1 MSKIFFLEV
10 FNKILKVNDTEITI
24 LFDKSNK
31 IWFGYRDILKA
42 LEYSNYKK
50 ATQTIKL
57 NHNYMKKYIEIT
69 DSTHKGVPRVIS
81 DKKTIETHP
90 SKIFINESGLY
101 EVLSLS
107 TKPLAKIFMDKYF
120 TEIMPII
127 RETGEYKMNKKDDN
141 MRRTLNTKIEEIK
154 KLTNN
159 QRNVIYPEGNALY
172 IIKQKINNKTYYKVG
187 YTKNLNSRLK
197 IYNTGNVNKILFN
210 YYILVKDKSIDTC
223 IKKIMKNEEFIKN
236 KEQYKTTF
244 NQIIKFIKECD
255 SSLNKIYCG
264 YCLKC
269 YNFDNIKL
277 HKCKYIPL

>member
-69 DSTHKGVPRVIS
+69 HGTHKGVPRVIS
-81 DKKTIETHP
+81 DKKTIEIHP

-127 RETGEYKMNKKDDN
+127 RETGEYKMNKKDDK
-141 MRRTLNTKIEEIK
+141 MRKTLNTKIEEIK

-187 YTKNLNSRLK
+187 YTKNLNHRLK
-197 IYNTGNVNKILFN
+197 VYNTGNVNKKLFN
-210 YYILVKDKSIDTC
+210 YYILVKDRSIDTC

-244 NQIIKFIKECD
+244 NQILKFIKDCD
-255 SSLNKIYCG
+255 SSLNKMCCG

-269 YNFDNIKL
+269 YNFNNIKL

>member
-42 LEYSNYKK
+42 LEYSHYNK
-50 ATQTIKL
+50 ANQKL
-57 NHNYMKKYIEIT
+57 KINKQNIKKYIEIVLT
-69 DSTHKGVPRVIS
+69 PAGVRTSKNDNIN
-81 DKKTIETHP
+81 IYIHP

-127 RETGEYKMNKKDDN
+127 RESGEYKMNKKDDD

-187 YTKNLNSRLK
+187 YTKNLNHRLK
-197 IYNTGNVNKILFN
+197 VYNTGNVNKRLFN
-210 YYILVKDKSIDTC
+210 YYILVKDRSIDTC

-244 NQIIKFIKECD
+244 NQILKFIKGCD
-255 SSLNKIYCG
+255 SSLNKMCCG